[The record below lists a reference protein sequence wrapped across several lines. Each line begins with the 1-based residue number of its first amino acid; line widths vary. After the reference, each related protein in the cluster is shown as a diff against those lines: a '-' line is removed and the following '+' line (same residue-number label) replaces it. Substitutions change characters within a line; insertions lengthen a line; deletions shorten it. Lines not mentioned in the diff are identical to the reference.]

1 MTSETDAEFV
11 ERIKREWD
19 GDNVPCVEDFD
30 QLIALARRG
39 AAAAAEIERLRAALR
54 GVLEEAAKVA
64 EDNEPEPSKEEMD
77 DSYDAVAAYRVG
89 RWEAAGD
96 IATAI
101 RALKEEK

>member
-1 MTSETDAEFV
+1 MTGEEM
-11 ERIKREWD
+11 REK
-19 GDNVPCVEDFD
+19 V
-30 QLIALARRG
+30 A
-39 AAAAAEIERLRAALR
+39 RAACDAVNGDGAYDETGTLHREKVWHPVADAAIAIIR
-54 GVLEEAAKVA
+54 GETLEEAAKVA

-101 RALKEEK
+101 RALKEGK

>member
-1 MTSETDAEFV
+1 MSLCRDMMPPWEMKAEMDRQAA
-11 ERIKREWD
+11 RIE
-19 GDNVPCVEDFD
+19 
-30 QLIALARRG
+30 QL
-39 AAAAAEIERLRAALR
+39 EAALR

-101 RALKEEK
+101 RALKEEKR

>member
-1 MTSETDAEFV
+1 MTRDEMRERVAKEFAGIHWSVFLHEADAAIAIIRGET
-11 ERIKREWD
+11 
-19 GDNVPCVEDFD
+19 
-30 QLIALARRG
+30 
-39 AAAAAEIERLRAALR
+39 
-54 GVLEEAAKVA
+54 LEEAAKVA

-101 RALKEEK
+101 RALKEGK

>member
-1 MTSETDAEFV
+1 MISPEQMSYDELTAKLLRKTE
-11 ERIKREWD
+11 
-19 GDNVPCVEDFD
+19 
-30 QLIALARRG
+30 QQ
-39 AAAAAEIERLRAALR
+39 AAEIERLRAALR

-77 DSYDAVAAYRVG
+77 DSYDAGAAYRVG

-101 RALKEEK
+101 RALKEGK